1 MWFTAANHALCNN
14 RECGANLDGLR
25 GRYGPLRVIVS
36 SPEAAARLS
45 IDVALV
51 AAGWVLQDVSSIN
64 LYAGRGIAVR
74 EFPLK
79 SGYGFAD
86 YLLFVDGEAVGAVE
100 AKKEGET
107 LTGVEVQTAKYAD
120 GLRDN
125 MNAPT
130 RPLPFLYESTGIETQ
145 FTNLLDPHPVTS
157 GIPVPPAGVSRCRS
171 RGRGTIVRSS
181 AYPSATRGR
190 YWSASATWA
199 VAICSSAARSAM
211 VRASFSTRW

>member
-1 MWFTAANHALCNN
+1 
-14 RECGANLDGLR
+14 
-25 GRYGPLRVIVS
+25 VIVS

-45 IDVALV
+45 IEAALA

-100 AKKEGET
+100 AKTEGET

-120 GLRDN
+120 GLRDT
-125 MNAPT
+125 MTAPT
-130 RPLPFLYESTGIETQ
+130 RPLPFLDESTGMDRGKPGSKYHLVVERQGIPLAIRLSAANVHDATQ
-145 FTNLLDPHPVTS
+145 LLPLLDV
-157 GIPVPPAGVSRCRS
+157 IPPIVGP
-171 RGRGTIVRSS
+171 RGKL
-181 AYPSATRGR
+181 GR
-190 YWSASATWA
+190 P
-199 VAICSSAARSAM
+199 R
-211 VRASFSTRW
+211 